1 MAKAAYIEV
10 FRSGPTIGAGTL
22 VVQADGGRRYQYNP
36 RLQEIMREIPKGTIY
51 DRNGL
56 PLATSNW
63 GELEKHRADY
73 QALGIDID
81 RACPRTEARHY
92 PFGGLMFDLLGDL
105 RTRTRWGATNTSFV
119 ERDSAR
125 RLRGYDDRPTLVEV
139 KNPNTGKMD
148 RVLRYDYRELVP
160 LLRHRREPNHPEVRR
175 VLDRPRDVRMSIDAR
190 FEVKVAEILR
200 NQLKQAGQTKGAA
213 VVMDPA
219 TGDLLA
225 AVSFPLPVE
234 GAEQDE
240 ANPYLD
246 RARYG
251 LYPPGSTFKVVT
263 AMAALR
269 KDAQLAHKTYQC
281 ERLPD
286 NRVGNFLKGSK
297 RPIRDDVQDKIAARH
312 ARSGARPRGLLQR
325 LLRAVGRL
333 RRGRGFAARYGHAA
347 RHRRRIAGYRGGIEE
362 VAAAIGLR
370 TGRGGGVA
378 VPDGARRRHRRQ

>member
-1 MAKAAYIEV
+1 MAKAAYVEV
-10 FRSGPTIGAGTL
+10 LRSGPTIGAGTL
-22 VVQADGGRRYQYNP
+22 VVQADGARRYQYNP

-63 GELEKHRADY
+63 SELEQHRADY

-139 KNPNTGKMD
+139 KNPSTGKMD

-160 LLRHRREPNHPEVRR
+160 LLRHRHEPNNPEVRR

-225 AVSFPLPVE
+225 AVSFPACPS
-234 GAEQDE
+234 
-240 ANPYLD
+240 
-246 RARYG
+246 RATCR
-251 LYPPGSTFKVVT
+251 T
-263 AMAALR
+263 
-269 KDAQLAHKTYQC
+269 
-281 ERLPD
+281 
-286 NRVGNFLKGSK
+286 
-297 RPIRDDVQDKIAARH
+297 RPIRTWIARATVSIRR
-312 ARSGARPRGLLQR
+312 APRSKW
-325 LLRAVGRL
+325 
-333 RRGRGFAARYGHAA
+333 
-347 RHRRRIAGYRGGIEE
+347 
-362 VAAAIGLR
+362 
-370 TGRGGGVA
+370 
-378 VPDGARRRHRRQ
+378 